1 MFPQLDVCVCVA
13 VLPLSPLSH
22 VEAKPLSTSRC
33 PLKSPPTPCTSA
45 AAAAAAAAGLLFS
58 PRGGKLKQVKRE
70 ENDSVFCGVSALFS
84 RFSPAVYLQ
93 PASALMAS
101 LISVLSVSGCPLSS
115 SLSVTVFLPRWL
127 SAVIKIFRLIFRISR
142 AEWVWTG
149 GS

>member
-1 MFPQLDVCVCVA
+1 MCVYVA
-13 VLPLSPLSH
+13 VLPLSLLSH

-45 AAAAAAAAGLLFS
+45 AAAAAAGLLFS
-58 PRGGKLKQVKRE
+58 PRGLKLKQVKRE

-101 LISVLSVSGCPLSS
+101 LISVLSVSGCPLPS

-142 AEWVWTG
+142 AVWVWTG
-149 GS
+149 ES

>member
-1 MFPQLDVCVCVA
+1 MCVCVA
-13 VLPLSPLSH
+13 VLPVSLLSH

-45 AAAAAAAAGLLFS
+45 AAAAAGLLFS
-58 PRGGKLKQVKRE
+58 TRGLKLKQVKRE
-70 ENDSVFCGVSALFS
+70 ENESVFCAVSALFG

-142 AEWVWTG
+142 AVWLWTG

>member
-1 MFPQLDVCVCVA
+1 MCVCVA
-13 VLPLSPLSH
+13 VLPLSLLSH

-45 AAAAAAAAGLLFS
+45 AAAAAGLLFS
-58 PRGGKLKQVKRE
+58 PRGLKLKQVKRE

-93 PASALMAS
+93 PASVLMAS
-101 LISVLSVSGCPLSS
+101 LISVLSVSGCSLSS

-127 SAVIKIFRLIFRISR
+127 SAVIKIFRLIFRISCTV
-142 AEWVWTG
+142 WVWTG
-149 GS
+149 